1 MLLRSHVFFLL
12 TYTSDPKCAL
22 RKDKR
27 HFINLKKAPLFLSQ
41 NVRLFNT
48 SACDIFRICCQ
59 PDETEPA
66 SKNRVGVREPYVI
79 AGEKLST
86 ERTFIPY
93 AYADDATGFIDR
105 PVTHVSRDVSQ
116 ILTYLTIYSQ
126 LTRHEFVT

>member
-66 SKNRVGVREPYVI
+66 TKNRVGVREPYVI
-79 AGEKLST
+79 AGEKKLST

-93 AYADDATGFIDR
+93 AYSDDANGFIYKSL
-105 PVTHVSRDVSQ
+105 THVSRDDSQ
-116 ILTYLTIYSQ
+116 IFTYLTIYS
-126 LTRHEFVT
+126 